1 MHGTALR
8 YFLAVAQ
15 TGSLSGASGEIHV
28 TISAISRKISALEA
42 EVGTRLFERASHGMR
57 LTAAGQIL
65 LAHAR
70 RTVLE
75 SDAVLNQIAAL
86 RGPSLNEIRIAAS
99 ESLAQILLPE
109 AMAEFRR
116 HNTQTRFIMYVAR
129 PSEAA
134 RRIADGEVDVA
145 VNFSVE
151 HARGVAVRHSW
162 RSPVYAVMAKTH
174 PLAERPSI
182 ELEALLAYPLAL
194 ADGQSTTRLL
204 LERSCGLESIP
215 VQMNIALESNIT
227 QALMRFVASSDAIT
241 FAGRMSFLSRPGN
254 DGLVAKVIRNTEF
267 QSRNLQI
274 QTLSGRCLPPHVRA
288 FIDLLKTRIDE
299 ADALTGT

>member
-42 EVGTRLFERASHGMR
+42 EVGTQLFERASHGMR
-57 LTAAGQIL
+57 LTPAGQL
-65 LAHAR
+65 LQAHAR

-75 SDAVLNQIAAL
+75 SEAVLNQIAAL
-86 RGPSLNEIRIAAS
+86 RGPCLNEIRIAAS
-99 ESLAQILLPE
+99 ESLAQIFLPE

-116 HNTQTRFIMYVAR
+116 HHKQTRFIMYVVR

-134 RRIADGEVDVA
+134 RRIADGEVDIA
-145 VNFSVE
+145 VNFTVE

-162 RSPVYAVMAKTH
+162 RSPVYAVMSSTH
-174 PLAERPSI
+174 PLA
-182 ELEALLAYPLAL
+182 
-194 ADGQSTTRLL
+194 D
-204 LERSCGLESIP
+204 
-215 VQMNIALESNIT
+215 
-227 QALMRFVASSDAIT
+227 
-241 FAGRMSFLSRPGN
+241 RMSFFSQPVS
-254 DGLVAKVIRNTEF
+254 DALVARLIQNAEF

-274 QTLSGRCLPPHVRA
+274 QTLSERNLPPHVRA